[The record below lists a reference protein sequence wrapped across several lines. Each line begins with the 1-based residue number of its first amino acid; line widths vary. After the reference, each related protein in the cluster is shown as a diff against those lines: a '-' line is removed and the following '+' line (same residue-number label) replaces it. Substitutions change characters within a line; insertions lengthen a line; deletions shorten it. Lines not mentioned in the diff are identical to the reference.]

1 MENNDIAS
9 LTKTKQNARKALL
22 AQYFLMGFIFS
33 SMLSRFPAIQELY
46 GLNMAQ
52 LSFIPFCM
60 SIGSLGMM
68 PFCGHLIGI
77 YGCKKL
83 SAMGYVYIILFPL
96 LAHMPNLIA
105 LYILCAVYGM
115 FVSLTDVSIN
125 ANSILIEKAYKRP
138 IIGLFHAF
146 FYVGMCSGALLSI
159 LFLTIK
165 IPVTYHL
172 LLVAFIALITFYYI
186 RTFFL
191 KETPSKENISKKLKI
206 LFPKGILLLI
216 AFIAL
221 CGRIIEGS
229 VSDWST
235 VYMKT
240 IVDLSETIAPIGL
253 ATYSAF
259 IAFGRFFGDSIRKR
273 YRESAILLGCCIL
286 TAIGL
291 VIMIAGTEIYFAITG
306 LFISGIGLSCLVP
319 IIYSLAGNQK
329 NISPGM
335 GIAMINTISGTGFL
349 FGPFIIGLIADTF
362 NMRVSFFYV
371 LCLTLIM
378 TSLTLFLRKREKIS

>member
-1 MENNDIAS
+1 MGNNNAIS
-9 LTKTKQNARKALL
+9 LMKTKRNARKALL
-22 AQYFLMGFIFS
+22 VQYFLMGFIFS
-33 SMLSRFPAIQELY
+33 SMLSRFPAIQEHY
-46 GLNMAQ
+46 GLSMAQ

-60 SIGSLGMM
+60 SVGAMGMM
-68 PFCGHLIGI
+68 PFCGYLIGK
-77 YGCKKL
+77 YGCKRL
-83 SAMGYVYIILFPL
+83 SAMGYIYIALFPL
-96 LAHMPNLIA
+96 LVCMPNLVS
-105 LYILCAVYGM
+105 LYLLCAVYGI
-115 FVSLTDVSIN
+115 FISLTDVSIN
-125 ANSILIEKAYKRP
+125 GNSILVEKAYKRP
-138 IIGLFHAF
+138 VIGLFHAL
-146 FYVGMCSGALLSI
+146 FYVGMCSGALLGI

-165 IPVTYHL
+165 MAVTYHL
-172 LLVAFIALITFYYI
+172 LLVAILAIIVFYYI

-191 KETPSKENISKKLKI
+191 KETPSKENIARKLKI

-240 IVDLSETIAPIGL
+240 IVDLSETMAPVGL

-273 YRESAILLGCCIL
+273 YHESAILLGCCVL

-291 VIMIAGTEIYFAITG
+291 MIMIAGTEIYFAITG

-329 NISPGM
+329 DITPGM
-335 GIAMINTISGTGFL
+335 GIAMVNTISGTGFL
-349 FGPFIIGLIADTF
+349 FGPFIIGLIADAF
-362 NMRVSFFYV
+362 NMRVSFLYV

-378 TSLTLFLRKREKIS
+378 TSLTLFLRRREKIK

>member
-1 MENNDIAS
+1 MGNNDTIS
-9 LTKTKQNARKALL
+9 LIKTKRNARKALL
-22 AQYFLMGFIFS
+22 VQYFLMGFIFS
-33 SMLSRFPAIQELY
+33 SMLSRFPAIQEHY
-46 GLNMAQ
+46 GLSMAQ

-60 SIGSLGMM
+60 SVGAMGMM
-68 PFCGHLIGI
+68 PFCGYLIGK

-83 SAMGYVYIILFPL
+83 SAMGYIYIALFPL
-96 LAHMPNLIA
+96 LVCMPNLVS
-105 LYILCAVYGM
+105 LYLLCAVYGI
-115 FVSLTDVSIN
+115 FISLTDISIN
-125 ANSILIEKAYKRP
+125 GNSILVEKAYKRP
-138 IIGLFHAF
+138 IIGLFHAL
-146 FYVGMCSGALLSI
+146 FYVGMCSGALLGI
-159 LFLTIK
+159 FFLTIK
-165 IPVTYHL
+165 IAVTYHL
-172 LLVAFIALITFYYI
+172 LLVAILAIIIFYYI

-191 KETPSKENISKKLKI
+191 KETPSKENIARKLKI

-240 IVDLSETIAPIGL
+240 IVDLSETMAPVGL

-273 YRESAILLGCCIL
+273 YRESAILLGCCVL
-286 TAIGL
+286 TTVGL
-291 VIMIAGTEIYFAITG
+291 MIMIAGTEIYFAITG

-329 NISPGM
+329 EITPGM
-335 GIAMINTISGTGFL
+335 GIAMVNTISGTGFL
-349 FGPFIIGLIADTF
+349 FGPFIIGLIADAF
-362 NMRVSFFYV
+362 NMRVSFLYV

-378 TSLTLFLRKREKIS
+378 TSLTLFLRKREKN